1 MNNVIFNG
9 KPHSR
14 KRSKHSLTVNKLARF
29 LHFNNIV
36 QFDKLI
42 CKVIY

>member
-1 MNNVIFNG
+1 MASHIPEKDLN
-9 KPHSR
+9 K
-14 KRSKHSLTVNKLARF
+14 SLTVNKLARF